1 MRNFINLSTCH
12 VATCRY
18 QQRLIVEHFLKIIG
32 VAGMPP
38 SDFRAFKN
46 ARTNIVVK

>member
-1 MRNFINLSTCH
+1 MQNFIHLFTHH
-12 VATCRY
+12 VGLPIFRY
-18 QQRLIVEHFLKIIG
+18 QQHLIVEHCLKIIG

-46 ARTNIVVK
+46 VRTNM